1 MNRSAELFARLGDTL
16 SGLRGRITP
25 NAEMDK
31 ITWFRAGG
39 LADALF
45 QPADEEDLA
54 AFLKA
59 VPQDVPI
66 TIVGIGSNL
75 LVREGGISGFVVRLS
90 AKGFGDAAVISP
102 TRIRA
107 GAATPDKRVA
117 AAAQEAGI
125 GGFHFYHGIPGGIGG
140 ALRMNAGAN
149 GVETRERVVEVRAL
163 DRKGEVHILSNADM
177 GYAYRHSSAPKD
189 LIFTSAVFEGFPED
203 RETIKAAMA
212 AVQHHRE
219 TVQPIRE
226 KTGGSTFKN
235 PEGTSAWKEIDKAG
249 CRGLMIGGAQM
260 SPMHCNFMINT
271 GTATRLRPRISRR
284 DGARPR
290 ADEFGHPPAMGN
302 QAHRQFQAAPRGAG
316 ISGAALVASNARGA
330 MKPFDGY
337 GRPEVASC
345 QREHRFGERRRRF
358 LRQIVAGA
366 CDHPLFVRPR
376 EMASVVVERCR
387 ADRRRRLRLA
397 ARCSARRCRAPAPGG
412 PRWRPRSGRRLCR
425 RSDGGRNG

>member
-1 MNRSAELFARLGDTL
+1 MNRGGALLEKLGDRL
-16 SGLRGRITP
+16 AGLRGRMTP

-39 LADALF
+39 LADALY

-66 TIVGIGSNL
+66 TVVGIGSNL
-75 LVREGGISGFVVRLS
+75 LVREGGIPGFVVRLS
-90 AKGFGDAAVISP
+90 AKGFGEAEMIGP
-102 TRIRA
+102 NRIRA

-117 AAAQEAGI
+117 AVALEAGI
-125 GGFHFYHGIPGGIGG
+125 GGFHFFHGIPGGIGG

-177 GYAYRHSSAPKD
+177 GYAYRHSAAPKD
-189 LIFTSAVFEGFPED
+189 YIFTSAVFEGHPED

-212 AVQHHRE
+212 AVQNHRE

-260 SPMHCNFMINT
+260 SPLHCNFMINT
-271 GTATRLRPRISRR
+271 GTATGYDLEHLGETVRARVLENSGIRLQWEIKRI
-284 DGARPR
+284 GNFKPGHEVQ
-290 ADEFGHPPAMGN
+290 EFLG
-302 QAHRQFQAAPRGAG
+302 Q
-316 ISGAALVASNARGA
+316 L
-330 MKPFDGY
+330 
-337 GRPEVASC
+337 
-345 QREHRFGERRRRF
+345 
-358 LRQIVAGA
+358 L
-366 CDHPLFVRPR
+366 
-376 EMASVVVERCR
+376 
-387 ADRRRRLRLA
+387 
-397 ARCSARRCRAPAPGG
+397 
-412 PRWRPRSGRRLCR
+412 
-425 RSDGGRNG
+425 

>member
-1 MNRSAELFARLGDTL
+1 MIRGDALLARLGDRL
-16 SGLRGRITP
+16 KDIRGRITP

-39 LADALF
+39 PAEALF
-45 QPADEEDLA
+45 QPADEDDLA
-54 AFLKA
+54 AFLRA
-59 VPQDVPI
+59 VPGDVPL

-75 LVREGGISGFVVRLS
+75 LVREGGIPGFVIRLS
-90 AKGFGDAAVISP
+90 AKGFGEAEVVSP

-107 GAATPDKRVA
+107 GAACPDKRVA
-117 AAAQEAGI
+117 ALALEAGI

-163 DRKGEVHILSNADM
+163 DRQGNVHTLTNAEM
-177 GYAYRHSSAPKD
+177 GYGYRYSSAPSD
-189 LIFTSAVFEGFPED
+189 LIFVSAVFEGYPAAKEQ
-203 RETIKAAMA
+203 IKADMD

-271 GTATRLRPRISRR
+271 GNATGYDLEFLGETVRARVLEHSGIRLQWEIKRIGLFRPGREVQ
-284 DGARPR
+284 
-290 ADEFGHPPAMGN
+290 EFLG
-302 QAHRQFQAAPRGAG
+302 Q
-316 ISGAALVASNARGA
+316 L
-330 MKPFDGY
+330 
-337 GRPEVASC
+337 
-345 QREHRFGERRRRF
+345 
-358 LRQIVAGA
+358 L
-366 CDHPLFVRPR
+366 
-376 EMASVVVERCR
+376 
-387 ADRRRRLRLA
+387 
-397 ARCSARRCRAPAPGG
+397 
-412 PRWRPRSGRRLCR
+412 
-425 RSDGGRNG
+425 